1 MELNIG
7 AKIQSYRK
15 KLGMSLREL
24 SASTGISASMLS
36 QIENNAVNP
45 SINTMKAIAEQ
56 LNIPLYKFF
65 KEEPEK
71 NADRMIVRKGHYSLL
86 GKAGY
91 EVAYKLLTPDVSGA
105 IEFVLMEIPAGS
117 ASTDKARGHVG
128 EETAFIMSGKTDIYV
143 DGHRYTLDEGDAIR
157 IPPTSPH
164 RWVNCYEDTVQVI
177 FAVTPPSF

>member
-15 KLGMSLREL
+15 DLGISLREL

-65 KEEPEK
+65 QEDEEE
-71 NADRMIVRKGHYSLL
+71 RTERLIVRSGHYSLL
-86 GKAGY
+86 GKEGY

-105 IEFVLMEIPAGS
+105 IEFVLMEIPAGTS
-117 ASTDKARGHVG
+117 STDKARGHVG
-128 EETAFIMSGKTDIYV
+128 EETAFIMSGKTDIIV
-143 DGHRYTLDEGDAIR
+143 DGRRYTLEEGDAIR

-164 RWVNCYEDTVQVI
+164 RWVNCYEEMVKVI
-177 FAVTPPSF
+177 FAVSPPSF